1 MKNVKIIL
9 VVFIAVV
16 SAVLFWFNSI
26 TQTSGDQATKE
37 NQIRTMLQ
45 NQLDA
50 WNSGS
55 TKGFMEKG
63 YWQHD
68 SLQFVSPNGVK
79 FGYDRVLAMYQKSYP
94 TAVEMG
100 TLNFKII
107 HIKFLDQ
114 NNNIAQV
121 FGEWHVTEN
130 PKPGSG
136 YFSLIVKFIKNEP
149 KIIIDHTY

>member
-9 VVFIAVV
+9 VVFIALV
-16 SAVLFWFNSI
+16 SATLFWIGTNSKSDP
-26 TQTSGDQATKE
+26 QTREK
-37 NQIRTMLQ
+37 QIRSMLQ

-63 YWQHD
+63 YWQND

-79 FGYDRVLAMYQKSYP
+79 LGYNRVLAMYQKSYP
-94 TAVEMG
+94 TPLEMG
-100 TLNFKII
+100 TLDFKII

-114 NNNIAQV
+114 ENNIAQV

-130 PKPGSG
+130 PKPGTG
-136 YFSLIVKFIKNEP
+136 YFSLIVQFMNDEP